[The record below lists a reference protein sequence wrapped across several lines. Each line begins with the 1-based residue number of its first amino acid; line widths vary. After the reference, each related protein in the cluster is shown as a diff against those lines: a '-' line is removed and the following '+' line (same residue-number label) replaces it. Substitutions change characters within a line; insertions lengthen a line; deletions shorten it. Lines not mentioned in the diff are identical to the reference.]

1 MANKK
6 RKVNTLSCACNWP
19 ECQSFSSLF
28 NRYEDRDYAGNHI
41 ELRCGIESLGS
52 ERAKSKQRAIMD
64 TIFVNLNK
72 EIDSSCVTKGKIL
85 IARHHYSRKALMF
98 FKNQRVLYGTPLP
111 LKAARMATAI
121 VDYRFKFEWQGQET
135 KYFICPNNPKA
146 TVQDEINKYNMTIPD
161 SSQLKTPCKTSS
173 TARQVRNKNRI
184 LGNRLEEKVQSSR
197 ALRQQRRDMQKDEL
211 TTVAKKL
218 EMTTKESQTRKM
230 KLVEVAKFKSMT
242 WREMRSY
249 SDQMKIENDAKTVSL
264 QNQIKDMSNVLE
276 EKSKQ
281 EIEYIQHINQ
291 WKEKCRQA
299 SRKRKSSLPKSIEV
313 IDGLQGMSRQNLISE
328 TFHISNPSLT
338 KTWFGFDSFVEMKT
352 YIEAYFYINSTQ
364 VKTIIDLESGIISCM
379 GEDGRTLLS
388 EFEQIILTKLY
399 LHSVPNRTKVAHI
412 YGIDRM

>member
-28 NRYEDRDYAGNHI
+28 NRYEDRDYGGNHI
-41 ELRCGIESLGS
+41 ELRCGIKSLGS

-64 TIFVNLNK
+64 AMFVNLNK

-85 IARHHYSRKALMF
+85 ISRHHYSRKALMF
-98 FKNQRVLYGTPLP
+98 FMNQRVLYGTPLP

-135 KYFICPNNPKA
+135 KYFICPNNQKA

-184 LGNRLEEKVQSSR
+184 LGNRLEDKVQSSR

-249 SDQMKIENDAKTVSL
+249 SDQMKIKNDAVSK
-264 QNQIKDMSNVLE
+264 IK
-276 EKSKQ
+276 
-281 EIEYIQHINQ
+281 
-291 WKEKCRQA
+291 
-299 SRKRKSSLPKSIEV
+299 
-313 IDGLQGMSRQNLISE
+313 
-328 TFHISNPSLT
+328 
-338 KTWFGFDSFVEMKT
+338 
-352 YIEAYFYINSTQ
+352 
-364 VKTIIDLESGIISCM
+364 
-379 GEDGRTLLS
+379 
-388 EFEQIILTKLY
+388 
-399 LHSVPNRTKVAHI
+399 
-412 YGIDRM
+412 